1 MSLRGA
7 GAGTRGGAGRSGSGS
22 APGKDGAAA
31 SGVRAAWEWF
41 RGPGRR
47 RAWRRRVLRRAVAA
61 LCAGAAVLGLV
72 AVARTPQRQELVAVV
87 VAARPLAVGEVA
99 TQGAVRTVLF
109 PADLV
114 PDDAAHQ
121 PAQVVGRPVTAALS
135 AGEAVTTRRVR
146 PDSVLTGQPIDLVA
160 FHVTIPDVRAVSM
173 VRPGDRVDLVG
184 PSGVVAHSA
193 PVLSVDPVVTTD
205 FGSVLQGPGSSSGYD
220 LKDAGVVV
228 AVDQPTIL
236 ELARTQQ
243 DALGRPQLSLVLRP
257 R

>member
-1 MSLRGA
+1 MNRLD
-7 GAGTRGGAGRSGSGS
+7 
-22 APGKDGAAA
+22 PAAA
-31 SGVRAAWEWF
+31 WQWL

-47 RAWRRRVLRRAVAA
+47 KAWRRRVLRRSLAA

-72 AVARTPQRQELVAVV
+72 GVARSPERGRLVAVV

-99 TQGAVRTVLF
+99 TPDAVRTVLY

-121 PAQVVGRPVTAALS
+121 PAQVLGRPVTAALS
-135 AGEAVTTRRVR
+135 AGEPVTTRRVR
-146 PDSVLTGQPIDLVA
+146 PDSVLAGQPMDLVA
-160 FHVTIPDVRAVSM
+160 FHVTIPDARAVSM
-173 VRPGDRVDLVG
+173 VRPGDRIDLVG
-184 PSGVVAHSA
+184 PAGVVAHSA

-220 LKDAGVVV
+220 LKDVGVVV
-228 AVDQPTIL
+228 GVDQPTIL
-236 ELARTQQ
+236 GLAAVQQ
-243 DALGRPQLSLVLRP
+243 DALGRPQLSLVLRS

>member
-1 MSLRGA
+1 VNTLD
-7 GAGTRGGAGRSGSGS
+7 
-22 APGKDGAAA
+22 P
-31 SGVRAAWEWF
+31 VAAWRWL

-47 RAWRRRVLRRAVAA
+47 KAWRRRVLRRGLAA

-72 AVARTPQRQELVAVV
+72 ALARSPERTRLVAVV
-87 VAARPLAVGEVA
+87 VASRPLAVGEVA
-99 TQGAVRTVLF
+99 TPDAVRTVLF

-114 PDDAAHQ
+114 PDDAASQ
-121 PAQVVGRPVTAALS
+121 PAQVVGKPVTAALS

-146 PDSVLTGQPIDLVA
+146 PDSVLAGQPIDLVA

-184 PSGVVAHSA
+184 PAGVVAHSA
-193 PVLSVDPVVTTD
+193 PVLSVDPVVATD

-236 ELARTQQ
+236 SLAAAQQ

>member
-1 MSLRGA
+1 M
-7 GAGTRGGAGRSGSGS
+7 
-22 APGKDGAAA
+22 
-31 SGVRAAWEWF
+31 
-41 RGPGRR
+41 
-47 RAWRRRVLRRAVAA
+47 
-61 LCAGAAVLGLV
+61 LGLV
-72 AVARTPQRQELVAVV
+72 AVARSPERSRLVAVV

-99 TQGAVRTVLF
+99 TPEAVRTVLF

-121 PAQVVGRPVTAALS
+121 LAQVVGKPVTAALS

-146 PDSVLTGQPIDLVA
+146 PESVLAGQPIDLVA

-184 PSGVVAHSA
+184 PTGIVAHSA

-236 ELARTQQ
+236 GLAAAQQ

>member
-1 MSLRGA
+1 MNRLD
-7 GAGTRGGAGRSGSGS
+7 
-22 APGKDGAAA
+22 PAAA
-31 SGVRAAWEWF
+31 WQWL

-47 RAWRRRVLRRAVAA
+47 KAWRRRVLRRSLAA

-72 AVARTPQRQELVAVV
+72 GVARSPERGRRVAVI

-99 TQGAVRTVLF
+99 TPDAVRTVLY

-121 PAQVVGRPVTAALS
+121 PAQVLGRPVTAALS
-135 AGEAVTTRRVR
+135 AGEPVTTRRVR
-146 PDSVLTGQPIDLVA
+146 PDSVLAGQPMDLVA
-160 FHVTIPDVRAVSM
+160 FHVTIPDARAVSM
-173 VRPGDRVDLVG
+173 VRPGDRIDLVG
-184 PSGVVAHSA
+184 PAGVVAHSA

-220 LKDAGVVV
+220 LKDVGVVV
-228 AVDQPTIL
+228 GVDQPTIL
-236 ELARTQQ
+236 SLAAVQQ
-243 DALGRPQLSLVLRP
+243 DALGRPQLSLVLRS

>member
-1 MSLRGA
+1 MSLRGRGSVA
-7 GAGTRGGAGRSGSGS
+7 GAGSGKGGAV
-22 APGKDGAAA
+22 AA
-31 SGVRAAWEWF
+31 SGVRTAWEWF

-47 RAWRRRVLRRAVAA
+47 RAWRRHVLRRAVAA

-72 AVARTPQRQELVAVV
+72 AVARSPQRQQLVAVV

-99 TQGAVRTVLF
+99 TPSAVRTVLF

-193 PVLSVDPVVTTD
+193 PVLSVDSVVTTD

-236 ELARTQQ
+236 NLAKTQQ
-243 DALGRPQLSLVLRP
+243 DALGRPQLALVLRP